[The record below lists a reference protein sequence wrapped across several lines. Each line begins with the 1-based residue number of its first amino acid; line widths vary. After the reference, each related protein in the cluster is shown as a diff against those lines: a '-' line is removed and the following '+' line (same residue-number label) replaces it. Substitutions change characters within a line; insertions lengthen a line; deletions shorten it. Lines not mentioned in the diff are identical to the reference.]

1 MVDLKSTK
9 EESKMTEKEIK
20 GSKEQEYLNALQRLQ
35 AEFDNY
41 RKRTDKE
48 RVEIIKN
55 AEESL
60 VAELLGVLDNFEL
73 SLKYT
78 KDDGVKMIY
87 SELYSILEKHGLK
100 PIDVNC
106 KFDPKIHEALI
117 KETGEED
124 GVIIEE
130 LQKGYMLNDKV
141 IRISKVKVSKKEE
154 C

>member
-1 MVDLKSTK
+1 MHCR
-9 EESKMTEKEIK
+9 
-20 GSKEQEYLNALQRLQ
+20 GNRLSLIIIG
-35 AEFDNY
+35 
-41 RKRTDKE
+41 RTDKE

-87 SELYSILEKHGLK
+87 SELDSILEKHGLK

-106 KFDPKIHEALI
+106 KL
-117 KETGEED
+117 T
-124 GVIIEE
+124 
-130 LQKGYMLNDKV
+130 QKYMKHN
-141 IRISKVKVSKKEE
+141 
-154 C
+154 

>member
-1 MVDLKSTK
+1 
-9 EESKMTEKEIK
+9 MTEKENK
-20 GSKEQEYLNALQRLQ
+20 KSKEQEYLNALQRLQ

-48 RVEIIKN
+48 KLEIIKN

-60 VAELLGVLDNFEL
+60 VTELLGVLDNFEL

-87 SELYSILEKHGLK
+87 SELYSILENRGLK
-100 PIDVNC
+100 SIDINC
-106 KFDPKIHEALI
+106 KFDPKVHEALI
-117 KETGEED
+117 KETGDED
-124 GVIIEE
+124 GNIVEE

-141 IRISKVKVSKKEE
+141 IRISKVKVTKREE

>member
-1 MVDLKSTK
+1 
-9 EESKMTEKEIK
+9 MTEKEIK